1 MSVNKNNGTITNGPT
16 YSINEG
22 GVLSFDGTDDYVTFG
37 NPGALV
43 ISTNVSMSLWIKGD
57 VNSQNPGQN
66 IYPFAKED
74 SYGIRVSSGTSPGA
88 GMIVRIGGNY
98 ATCEGSNVLDGKWNN
113 IVVTYDGSGLRSYIN
128 GVLDSQNLSVSG
140 SLDSGGNVT
149 YGAWTNGYGFFNG
162 YLSDAKIYNRVLNSS
177 EVMQNYSAM
186 RNRFET
192 NQAFAN
198 GGTIS
203 TVIENGIRYRVHT
216 FTSSGTLSV
225 VYPGKM
231 EVLCVAGGGG
241 GGWGNPAY
249 DGNGGGGAGGVIY
262 NTDYSVTTGN
272 KTVTVGGGGAAGLNV
287 NGSRGINGDNSMF
300 DSITVLGGGGG
311 GSDTGNENG
320 LSGGSGGGA
329 STSNLG
335 GIGGVGTVG
344 QGYNGGRADQPGGNG
359 PGGGG
364 GGGGGSAAV
373 GEDGG
378 RFLKGG
384 NGGNGKQISINGS
397 ATYYGG
403 GGAGSS
409 WTSSTLATGGLGGGG
424 NGASRTGGYPA
435 TAGSANTGGG
445 GGAGTAAQASGA
457 GGSGIV
463 IVRYRI

>member
-1 MSVNKNNGTITNGPT
+1 
-16 YSINEG
+16 
-22 GVLSFDGTDDYVTFG
+22 
-37 NPGALV
+37 
-43 ISTNVSMSLWIKGD
+43 MSLWIKGD
-57 VNSQNPGQN
+57 LNSQNPNQN

-74 SYGIRVSSGTSPGA
+74 SYGIKVSSGISPA
-88 GMIVRIGGNY
+88 TGMIVRIGGNY

-149 YGAWTNGYGFFNG
+149 YGAWTTGYGFFNG
-162 YLSDAKIYNRVLNSS
+162 YLSDAKIYNRVLNAS

-241 GGWGNPAY
+241 GGWGHPSF

-272 KTVTVGGGGAAGLNV
+272 KTVTVGAGGIGGINV
-287 NGSRGINGDNSMF
+287 GGSRGTNGNNSVFDN
-300 DSITVLGGGGG
+300 ITTLGGGGG
-311 GSDTGNENG
+311 GSDQGNQNG

-329 STSNLG
+329 GTSDLG

-344 QGYNGGRADQPGGNG
+344 QGYNAGRADQPGGNG

-364 GGGGGSAAV
+364 GGGGGSAAM

-378 RFLKGG
+378 RYLKGG
-384 NGGNGKQISINGS
+384 NGGNGKQISINGT

-409 WTSSTLATGGLGGGG
+409 WWLSTLATGGLGGGG
-424 NGASRTGGYPA
+424 NGASRPGGYAA
-435 TAGSANTGGG
+435 TAGTANTGGG
-445 GGAGTAAQASGA
+445 GGAGVAGQSSGA